1 MALKIRLRQQ
11 GRTNHTT
18 YRLVVMDTRHP
29 RDGKYIEMLGW
40 SRPFQKKGEAE
51 SVDGERIQY
60 WLSQGAQISDN
71 AKILVRRLAPSVIQ
85 AYNQQ
90 IEKKKVAIREKRK
103 AARRKKKAKA

>member
-18 YRLVVMDTRHP
+18 YRLVVTDTRYP

-40 SRPFQKKGEAE
+40 SRPFETKGETCN
-51 SVDGERIQY
+51 VKGDRIAY

-71 AKILVRRLAPSVIQ
+71 AKILVSKLAPSVID
-85 AYNQQ
+85 AY
-90 IEKKKVAIREKRK
+90 KKQVEQKRVAVREQRK
-103 AARRKKKAKA
+103 AARRKKAKV